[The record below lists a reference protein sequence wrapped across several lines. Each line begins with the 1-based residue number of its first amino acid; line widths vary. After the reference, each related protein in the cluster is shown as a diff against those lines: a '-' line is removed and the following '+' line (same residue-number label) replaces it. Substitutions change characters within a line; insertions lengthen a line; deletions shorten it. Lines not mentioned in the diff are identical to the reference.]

1 MQHICISSYDDS
13 NLVGC
18 QTWKNANTTTRST
31 LPTIIKDGLIVW
43 RSQPIIK
50 IHFRLT
56 CIVFAVL
63 TSLAASAPADGKLP
77 VFVSIAPQRYFV
89 QQIGRDLVDVQLM
102 VQPGADPHTY
112 EPKPKQMVA
121 ITKASLY
128 E

>member
-1 MQHICISSYDDS
+1 
-13 NLVGC
+13 
-18 QTWKNANTTTRST
+18 
-31 LPTIIKDGLIVW
+31 
-43 RSQPIIK
+43 
-50 IHFRLT
+50 
-56 CIVFAVL
+56 
-63 TSLAASAPADGKLP
+63 
-77 VFVSIAPQRYFV
+77 V